1 MEKESWQLMNWVF
14 LNGLCTAK
22 SKSMELKCKK
32 LPGAEKIILFIF
44 LATGIIMLSGCK
56 IKYSFTGASISPEV
70 KTVSI
75 QYFQNRASL
84 VQPGLSQY
92 ITDALIDKCKAQTN
106 LGITNGIGDVNFEG
120 EITDYNT
127 RPFTVGA
134 DAQAASN
141 RFSITVKVKFTNSVD
156 PNLNFEQSFTRYE
169 DYNSNQDLSQ
179 VEKELSDKIVELLIE
194 DIFNK
199 AFVNW

>member
-1 MEKESWQLMNWVF
+1 
-14 LNGLCTAK
+14 
-22 SKSMELKCKK
+22 MELKCKK
-32 LPGAEKIILFIF
+32 LPGAEKIILFFF
-44 LATGIIMLSGCK
+44 LASGIIMLSGCK

-70 KTVSI
+70 KTVSV

-127 RPFTVGA
+127 RPYTVGA
-134 DAQAASN
+134 NDYAASN